1 MLHLDGSTLESGG
14 QLVRIAAALSA
25 LTGNPLRVSRIRA
38 NRSGSKGL
46 KASHCAAIKFL
57 LDVCGGTAVGNQV
70 GHHELSIY
78 PRGQKTGS
86 SPQTRWEDGNANS
99 DLRKSAASLQQLSLA
114 SLYSSPRVTVKPEYD
129 IRLSTP
135 GSVFLIF
142 QALYPYLLF
151 AGAYTPTTEAD
162 AGTSDTAR
170 ENPKEIRVNITGGTH
185 VSFSPSYDYISQVL
199 IPNFAKFGLPPLSME
214 LKKRGWATGQWVEVG
229 AVSLVISPLSANG
242 TPPRSDN
249 ISSPSHDS
257 GRAQAETPPVVFP
270 SIELDAFDKGFITQI
285 DVTILAPDTLAQK
298 LLKEL
303 SAKSA
308 KGRNR
313 DKKLQK
319 KAVLCHDASGVRNPY
334 REQENSEDGNEYLS
348 NAGDQ
353 TACMGDACNMKQ
365 GPPQTAR
372 EFIQLETIR
381 TLSRELDRQVNRE
394 QSVLPATPEIDDAEI
409 DEMQSHRI
417 NIGDV
422 VVNLHTSEATSHYS
436 QTYILLVAH
445 TSTGFRLGRDA
456 LYSSF
461 HHGPSRSDSRPGKK
475 ARKGS
480 AISSADGGNILLR
493 MKGMIDQCVT
503 DLMDEFESHPGDQG
517 QGRQIIMPKKA
528 VDVYMR
534 DQLVVFEALGRLTH
548 PHPHPRP
555 HPRPHLSAGG
565 EQRDEEGVSLHTRTA
580 KWVCE
585 QILGCP

>member
-1 MLHLDGSTLESGG
+1 MGKLAMLHLNGSTLEGGG

-25 LTGNPLRVSRIRA
+25 LTGQPLSISRIRG

-46 KASHCAAIKFL
+46 KGSHCAAIEFL
-57 LDVCGGTAVGNQV
+57 LDVCGGTALGNQV
-70 GHHELSIY
+70 GHHEITIY
-78 PRGQKTGS
+78 PRGQEVGS
-86 SPQTRWEDGNANS
+86 RLQSKGEEGRYADSDMEQT
-99 DLRKSAASLQQLSLA
+99 AASLRQLSLG
-114 SLYSSPRVTVKPEYD
+114 SMYSSPRVKVKPEYD

-135 GSVFLIF
+135 GSVSLIF
-142 QALYPYLLF
+142 QALYPFLLF
-151 AGAYTPTTEAD
+151 AGACTPIIEAG
-162 AGTSDTAR
+162 AGISDTAR
-170 ENPKEIRVNITGGTH
+170 EHPKEIQLNITGGTH

-199 IPNFAKFGLPPLSME
+199 APNFAKLGLPPLSMQ
-214 LKKRGWATGQWVEVG
+214 LKKRGWASGQWAELG
-229 AVSLVISPLSANG
+229 TVSFVISPLPANG
-242 TPPRSDN
+242 TPRSDT
-249 ISSPSHDS
+249 ILSPSHDS
-257 GRAQAETPPVVFP
+257 GRAQAETPPVIFP
-270 SIELDAFDKGFITQI
+270 SIDLETFDKGFITQI

-313 DKKLQK
+313 DKKLRK
-319 KAVLCHDASGVRNPY
+319 KGVLSHDAFGDRNPY
-334 REQENSEDGNEYLS
+334 GEQVNSEEGNEHLD

-353 TACMGDACNMKQ
+353 ETDMGDACNMEQ
-365 GPPQTAR
+365 GPPRTAR
-372 EFIQLETIR
+372 EFIKLEIMR
-381 TLSRELDRQVNRE
+381 TLSRELSRQVTGE
-394 QSVLPATPEIDDAEI
+394 QGVVPATQKIDDAEL
-409 DEMQSHRI
+409 DEVQSHHI

-422 VVNLHTSEATSHYS
+422 VINLHTSEATSHYS

-461 HHGPSRSDSRPGKK
+461 HNGPSKRDYKQGKPK
-475 ARKGS
+475 KGS
-480 AISSADGGNILLR
+480 TARSSAGSGNILLR

-517 QGRQIIMPKKA
+517 QDRQIIIPKKA

-548 PHPHPRP
+548 PHPH
-555 HPRPHLSAGG
+555 LSAGG
-565 EQRDEEGVSLHTRTA
+565 EPREEEGVSLHTRTA

>member
-1 MLHLDGSTLESGG
+1 MLHLDGSTLEGGG

-25 LTGNPLRVSRIRA
+25 LTGKPLSISRIRA

-78 PRGQKTGS
+78 PRGQETGRS
-86 SPQTRWEDGNANS
+86 SLQTKREDSNANS
-99 DLRKSAASLQQLSLA
+99 DLRKSAASLQQLSLT
-114 SLYSSPRVTVKPEYD
+114 SLYSSPRVTVKSEYD

-151 AGAYTPTTEAD
+151 AGACTPTTEAD
-162 AGTSDTAR
+162 ASTSDTAR
-170 ENPKEIRVNITGGTH
+170 EHPKEIRVNITGGTH

-242 TPPRSDN
+242 TPPRSN
-249 ISSPSHDS
+249 TLSSPSHDS
-257 GRAQAETPPVVFP
+257 GRAQAETHPVVFP

-285 DVTILAPDTLAQK
+285 DVTILAPDTLARN

-319 KAVLCHDASGVRNPY
+319 KAVRCHGAPGVRNPY
-334 REQENSEDGNEYLS
+334 REQESSEDGDEYLS

-353 TACMGDACNMKQ
+353 AACMGDDACNMKQ

-372 EFIQLETIR
+372 EYIQLETIR
-381 TLSRELDRQVNRE
+381 TLSRELNRQVNRE
-394 QSVLPATPEIDDAEI
+394 QSVLPATPEIDDAEA

-461 HHGPSRSDSRPGKK
+461 HHGPSRSDSEPGKK

-480 AISSADGGNILLR
+480 ARSSADSGKILLR
-493 MKGMIDQCVT
+493 MKGMIDKCVT
-503 DLMDEFESHPGDQG
+503 DLMDEFDCHPGDQG
-517 QGRQIIMPKKA
+517 QGKRIIMPKKA

-534 DQLVVFEALGRLTH
+534 DQLVVFEALGRLT
-548 PHPHPRP
+548 

-585 QILGCP
+585 QILGIP

>member
-1 MLHLDGSTLESGG
+1 MLHLDGSTLEGGG

-25 LTGNPLRVSRIRA
+25 LTGKPLSISRIRA

-78 PRGQKTGS
+78 PRGQKTGRS
-86 SPQTRWEDGNANS
+86 SLQTKREDNNANS
-99 DLRKSAASLQQLSLA
+99 DLRKSAASLQQLSLT
-114 SLYSSPRVTVKPEYD
+114 SLYSSPRVTVKSEYD

-151 AGAYTPTTEAD
+151 AGACTPTIEAD
-162 AGTSDTAR
+162 AGTSDTVR
-170 ENPKEIRVNITGGTH
+170 EHPKGIRVNITGGTH

-214 LKKRGWATGQWVEVG
+214 LKKRGWATGQWAEVG

-242 TPPRSDN
+242 TPSRSDT

-319 KAVLCHDASGVRNPY
+319 KAVLCHDPSGVRNPY
-334 REQENSEDGNEYLS
+334 REQETSEDGDEYLS
-348 NAGDQ
+348 NAGEQ
-353 TACMGDACNMKQ
+353 AACMGDACNMKQ

-381 TLSRELDRQVNRE
+381 TLSRELNRQVNRE
-394 QSVLPATPEIDDAEI
+394 QSVLPTTPEIDDAEV

-461 HHGPSRSDSRPGKK
+461 HHGPSRSDSKTGKK

-480 AISSADGGNILLR
+480 ARSSADSGNILLR

-517 QGRQIIMPKKA
+517 QGRRIIIPKKA

-548 PHPHPRP
+548 PG
-555 HPRPHLSAGG
+555 PHLSAGG